1 MIGEV
6 LGNRYELIE
15 KIGEGGMAI
24 VYKARDNKLNRLV
37 AVKILKK
44 EFANNKDI
52 SDKFKK
58 EATALANFSD
68 ANIVNILDVGH
79 EEEGNID
86 YFVMEYVSGKTLKE
100 LIVENGKLNYTVSI
114 GIATQIAKALE
125 CAHKNNIIHRDVK
138 PQNILVTE
146 SGMVKVTDFGIA
158 KSSTSATITNT
169 TTIMGSAHYL
179 SPEQAKGTFIDLR
192 SDIYSLGIVLYE
204 MVTGI
209 LPFDAES
216 PVTIALKHIQSEPID
231 PKKYAP
237 SIPDGLNNLIIKC
250 MSKEPIN
257 RYQNCRE
264 LINDLQKIKENPN
277 TSINAKMKYDDDR
290 TIIMEPIRPESI
302 VNTDVNVERKKSSY
316 TKADFENDEDENE
329 EEHEEDFRSST
340 TNLKKNNNSEKNN
353 NNKNKTIIIIGA
365 IAIAVLLI
373 GGIAFGYK
381 SLTGGNSSISSSKTV
396 PVPDITGMTVENA
409 TKELKKVGLKI
420 KVVETIESDKEEN
433 TIVEMNPV
441 ADTEA
446 KKGDTIEVKIS
457 GGLSKVIVPDLR
469 DYDVNYIK
477 DLLKQKG
484 LDWNINY
491 QYSENIKSGY
501 LISQYPERD
510 SEVVKGSVIELT
522 ISQGKKEKFVSVSN
536 YLGQNVDNAKKN
548 LESLGLTVILKE
560 QSTDK
565 ESENGVV
572 LSQSLESG
580 TKISAGAKITLT
592 YGKYTPPSD
601 IDVSQYLSVGMS
613 LADATS
619 ALNSAGISYSISGAN
634 VSGSDMS
641 LYVVKGFTNKIKQGE
656 SVKIQV
662 EKIKVPEQ
670 VKPNEPNEP
679 NEDNKEPTNP
689 EGGDGTNDGNNK
701 PGDTDVSK
709 PGDEDSEEVGAG
721 VNSGGNNTKPGT
733 NNSQNTN
740 TKPGSNN
747 YNSSTDSGV
756 STDVNQKEESRDNNS
771 KEPVADNYTININNG
786 NLSDENL
793 KEDKNKTPEENLDKT
808 DSKTE

>member
-68 ANIVNILDVGH
+68 ANIVNVLDVGH

-340 TNLKKNNNSEKNN
+340 TNLKKNNNSKKNN

-565 ESENGVV
+565 ESENGIV

-580 TKISAGAKITLT
+580 TKISAGAKITLI

-793 KEDKNKTPEENLDKT
+793 KEDKNKT

>member
-340 TNLKKNNNSEKNN
+340 TNLKKNNNSKKNN

-420 KVVETIESDKEEN
+420 KVIETIESDKEEN

-565 ESENGVV
+565 ESENGIV

-601 IDVSQYLSVGMS
+601 IEVSQYLSVGMS

-619 ALNSAGISYSISGAN
+619 VLNSAGISYSISGAN

-670 VKPNEPNEP
+670 VKPNEP

-756 STDVNQKEESRDNNS
+756 STDVNQKEESTDNNS
-771 KEPVADNYTININNG
+771 KEPVADNYTINTDNG
-786 NLSDENL
+786 NLSDENS
-793 KEDKNKTPEENLDKT
+793 KEDKNKT

>member
-340 TNLKKNNNSEKNN
+340 TNLKKNNNSKKNN

-709 PGDEDSEEVGAG
+709 PDDGDSEEVGAG
-721 VNSGGNNTKPGT
+721 VNSGSNNTKPGT

-756 STDVNQKEESRDNNS
+756 STDVNQKEESTDNNS
-771 KEPVADNYTININNG
+771 KEPVADNYTINTDNG
-786 NLSDENL
+786 NLSDENS
-793 KEDKNKTPEENLDKT
+793 KEDKNKT

>member
-340 TNLKKNNNSEKNN
+340 TNLKKNNNSKKNN

-656 SVKIQV
+656 SVKIQL

-756 STDVNQKEESRDNNS
+756 STDVNQKEESTDNNS
-771 KEPVADNYTININNG
+771 KEPVADNYTINIDNG
-786 NLSDENL
+786 NLSDENS
-793 KEDKNKTPEENLDKT
+793 KEDKNKT

>member
-340 TNLKKNNNSEKNN
+340 TNLKKNNNSEKNNNNKNN

-756 STDVNQKEESRDNNS
+756 STDVNQKEESTDNNS
-771 KEPVADNYTININNG
+771 KEPVADNYTINIDNG
-786 NLSDENL
+786 NLSDENS
-793 KEDKNKTPEENLDKT
+793 KEDKNKT

>member
-340 TNLKKNNNSEKNN
+340 TNLKKNNNGKKNN

-565 ESENGVV
+565 ESENGIV

-747 YNSSTDSGV
+747 YNSSTNSGV
-756 STDVNQKEESRDNNS
+756 STDLNQKEESTDNNS

>member
-179 SPEQAKGTFIDLR
+179 SPEAK

-340 TNLKKNNNSEKNN
+340 TNLKKNN

-565 ESENGVV
+565 ESENGIV

-670 VKPNEPNEP
+670 VKPNEPNE
-679 NEDNKEPTNP
+679 DNKEPTNP

-756 STDVNQKEESRDNNS
+756 STDVNQKEESTDNNS
-771 KEPVADNYTININNG
+771 KEPVADNYTINTDNE
-786 NLSDENL
+786 NLSDENS
-793 KEDKNKTPEENLDKT
+793 KEDKNKT

>member
-340 TNLKKNNNSEKNN
+340 TNLKKNNNSKKNN

-565 ESENGVV
+565 ESENGIV

-580 TKISAGAKITLT
+580 TKISAGAKITLI

-670 VKPNEPNEP
+670 VKPNEP

>member
-340 TNLKKNNNSEKNN
+340 TNLKKNNNSKKNN

-670 VKPNEPNEP
+670 IKPNEPNEP

-756 STDVNQKEESRDNNS
+756 STDVNQKEESTDNNS
-771 KEPVADNYTININNG
+771 KEPVADNYTVNTDNG
-786 NLSDENL
+786 NLSDENS
-793 KEDKNKTPEENLDKT
+793 KEDKNKTDP
-808 DSKTE
+808 KTE

>member
-340 TNLKKNNNSEKNN
+340 TNLKKNNNSKKNN

-565 ESENGVV
+565 ESENGIV

>member
-58 EATALANFSD
+58 EATAVANFSD
-68 ANIVNILDVGH
+68 ANIVNVLDVGH

-340 TNLKKNNNSEKNN
+340 TNLKKNNNSKKNN

-565 ESENGVV
+565 ESENGIV

-580 TKISAGAKITLT
+580 TKISAGAKITLI

-793 KEDKNKTPEENLDKT
+793 KEDKNKT

>member
-756 STDVNQKEESRDNNS
+756 STDVNQKEESTDNNS
-771 KEPVADNYTININNG
+771 KEPVADNYTINIDNG
-786 NLSDENL
+786 NLSDENS
-793 KEDKNKTPEENLDKT
+793 KEDKNKT